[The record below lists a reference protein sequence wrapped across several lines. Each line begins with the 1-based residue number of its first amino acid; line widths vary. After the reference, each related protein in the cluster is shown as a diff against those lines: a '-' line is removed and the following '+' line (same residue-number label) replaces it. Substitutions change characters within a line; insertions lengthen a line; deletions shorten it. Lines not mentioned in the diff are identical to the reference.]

1 MLFRYVH
8 HACSSSRYPHRS
20 SRARV
25 FNHLTLS
32 SPHVISNAQTMK
44 SSKGQGGAF
53 HEFRRDHEAGW

>member
-44 SSKGQGGAF
+44 SSKGP
-53 HEFRRDHEAGW
+53 RRGFP